1 MIFYIAFKL
10 AFVLHFICE
19 NINWSIFWSA
29 FSAIGTVSAVI
40 VAYWQIK
47 KQIELSNKQ
56 HLFDQRLDCYIEGV
70 KTINIF
76 KEKSDIL
83 ERIKNYDL
91 STPYRLPWPIFLM
104 LNDDQILFKVATD
117 IEMKIDPVFEER
129 VYKRISDIKQKSV
142 KLKLLFNDGEA
153 DDLSITMICFTDLLS
168 ALIEYS
174 KIIEIIRQPMN
185 ELTNETK
192 DLKTYA
198 EQISEFQE
206 IFNEREVFE
215 KLKLSIQQLTES
227 VKLTDE
233 QYLKDLENK
242 IRLS

>member
-10 AFVLHFICE
+10 VFVLHFICE

>member
-91 STPYRLPWPIFLM
+91 STPYRLPWSIFLM

-129 VYKRISDIKQKSV
+129 VYKRIADIKQKSV

>member
-1 MIFYIAFKL
+1 M
-10 AFVLHFICE
+10 
-19 NINWSIFWSA
+19 NITIDWGIFWSA

-47 KQIELSNKQ
+47 KQIELSNNQ

-83 ERIKNYDL
+83 ERINNYDL
-91 STPYRLPWPIFLM
+91 PTPYRVPWPIFFM
-104 LNDDQILFKVATD
+104 LFDDQILFKTSTD

-129 VYKRISDIKQKSV
+129 VYKRMSDIKQKS
-142 KLKLLFNDGEA
+142 KMLKLLFNDGEA
-153 DDLSITMICFTDLLS
+153 DELSKTMICFTNFLS

-174 KIIEIIRQPMN
+174 KIIECLKVTMN

-192 DLKTYA
+192 NFEEYA
-198 EQISEFQE
+198 ERISEYQEFFQE
-206 IFNEREVFE
+206 RESFQ
-215 KLKLSIQQLTES
+215 KLKVSIQSLTES
-227 VKLTDE
+227 VKLSDE
-233 QYLKDLENK
+233 KYLSDLENK
-242 IRLS
+242 IRL

>member
-1 MIFYIAFKL
+1 M
-10 AFVLHFICE
+10 
-19 NINWSIFWSA
+19 NITIDWGILWSA
-29 FSAIGTVSAVI
+29 LSAIGTVLAVI
-40 VAYWQIK
+40 IAYWQIR

-104 LNDDQILFKVATD
+104 LIDDQILFKVATD

-153 DDLSITMICFTDLLS
+153 DDLSVTMICFTDLLS

-192 DLKTYA
+192 DPKTYA